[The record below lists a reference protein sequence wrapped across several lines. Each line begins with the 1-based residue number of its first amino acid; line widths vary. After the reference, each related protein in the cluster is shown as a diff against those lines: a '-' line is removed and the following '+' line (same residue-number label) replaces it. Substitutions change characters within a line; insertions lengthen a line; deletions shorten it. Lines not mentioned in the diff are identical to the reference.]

1 MDVKIKD
8 VVSIWWELPL
18 KEKTIMILKQFNR
31 GF

>member
-1 MDVKIKD
+1 MDVKLKD

-18 KEKTIMILKQFNR
+18 KEKAIMILKQIDK